1 MFKELRMGVAKL
13 QWNSSGNHS
22 ELESTPRVKV
32 FSPTRQPS
40 LQMLVPTPN
49 HTSDQLATNFGVPTT
64 LSDLI
69 IS

>member
-40 LQMLVPTPN
+40 LQMLVPRSN
-49 HTSDQLATNFGVPTT
+49 TSDQLATNFGVPTT